1 MSKGLI
7 IGIISTVLIGGAAAA
22 WYFFSGSE
30 KHLKLVPAD
39 AMVVVTVDWGSLAK
53 KALDADFK
61 NSQWYVDME
70 KEATTS
76 GLTKE
81 QIVMRDIMNN
91 PTDVGVNVMS
101 GVYFFVQSRGE
112 NTHAAFVF
120 DVNDPNKF
128 EATVKKFDDQ
138 LTVVLEKSYR
148 YVNIGYNAVLA
159 WNQDGGIFINNMS
172 YNERY
177 EDTWSKPVMNEVF
190 ARTAD
195 KSITSNPEFASFMRK
210 GGDATFFLNGSAMAE
225 GMSKQEGGMM
235 SLSSTMPSTIE
246 AYKNIFLTG
255 VLNFNDGNIS
265 FDSEVIGENPEF
277 EKSMIFADKGV
288 SEQHLKMM
296 SNKDVLA
303 FVTLSV
309 DMDKFINYIKSMPGI
324 GNDIDQMLASQDLT
338 IEKVKAIFSGEL
350 SFALNGMEYK
360 TPIIDPEYAMFYEEA
375 PEPEMTPIF
384 TFNFSSNDK
393 EGFKALLRKTMGEN
407 GYTETPQGVFQVRMP
422 YMIAFDIAET
432 PVGFAVSNNEALIA
446 SASQGGMSA
455 PFAPAAELAQNNAVS
470 AYWNMN
476 VNSYSQD
483 FKDYMKK
490 SGGQDYQ
497 AFSKYV
503 EIFTEMKST
512 AGTRKSHMEMN
523 MATSDVN
530 SFTLMVKQFDEVY
543 KMAKKDRE
551 DVDF

>member
-39 AMVVVTVDWGSLAK
+39 AVVVVTVDWGSLAK
-53 KALDADFK
+53 KALAADFK
-61 NSQWYVDME
+61 SSQWYLDME
-70 KEATTS
+70 KDATTT

-101 GVYFFVQSRGE
+101 GVYFFMQSRGE
-112 NTHAAFVF
+112 DTHSAFVF

-148 YVNIGYNAVLA
+148 YVNIGYDAVLA
-159 WNQDGGIFINNMS
+159 WNQDGGIFITNMT
-172 YNERY
+172 YNKRY
-177 EDTWSKPVMNEVF
+177 EDIWSKPIMNEVF

-195 KSITSNPEFASFMRK
+195 KSIISNPEFAAFKSK
-210 GGDATFFLNGSAMAE
+210 GGDASFFVNGSAMAE
-225 GMSKQEGGMM
+225 VIGKQEGGMM
-235 SLSSTMPSTIE
+235 SLGSTMPNKGE
-246 AYKNIFLTG
+246 AYKNIFITG
-255 VLNFNDGNIS
+255 TLNFNDGNIA
-265 FDSEVIGENPEF
+265 FDSEILGENPEF
-277 EKSMIFADKGV
+277 EKTMIFADKGV
-288 SEQHLKMM
+288 SEEHLKMM

-303 FVTLSV
+303 FVSMNV
-309 DMDKFINYIKSMPGI
+309 DIYKFMDYLKVFI
-324 GNDIDQMLASQDLT
+324 GNDLDQALASQGLT
-338 IEKVKAIFSGEL
+338 VEKLKAMFSGEL

-360 TPIIDPEYAMFYEEA
+360 APIIDPEYAMFYDEA
-375 PEPEMTPIF
+375 PQPEMTPIF

-393 EGFKALLRKTMGEN
+393 EGVKALFRKSMGEN

-432 PVGFAVSNNEALIA
+432 PVGFAISNNDALVASIA
-446 SASQGGMSA
+446 QGGMSA
-455 PFAPAAELAQNNAVS
+455 PFAPAAELAKDNALA

-483 FKDYMKK
+483 FTDYMNRQ
-490 SGGQDYQ
+490 GGRDYQ

-503 EIFTEMKST
+503 EIFSEMKMK
-512 AGTRKSHMEMN
+512 GGLRKSHMEMN
-523 MATSDVN
+523 MATADIN

-543 KMAKKDRE
+543 KLAKKDRE

>member
-39 AMVVVTVDWGSLAK
+39 AVVVVTVDWGSLAK
-53 KALDADFK
+53 KALAADFK
-61 NSQWYVDME
+61 NSQWFLDME
-70 KEATTS
+70 KEATTT

-101 GVYFFVQSRGE
+101 GVYFFMQSRGE
-112 NTHAAFVF
+112 DTHSAFVF
-120 DVNDPNKF
+120 DVNEPNKF

-138 LTVVLEKSYR
+138 LTVVLEKNYR
-148 YVNIGYNAVLA
+148 YVNVGYDAVLA
-159 WNQDGGIFINNMS
+159 WNQDGGIFIKNMT

-177 EDTWSKPVMNEVF
+177 EDIWSKPIMNEVF

-195 KSITSNPEFASFMRK
+195 KSITANPEFAAFK
-210 GGDATFFLNGSAMAE
+210 KKDGDASFFVNGSALAE
-225 GMSKQEGGMM
+225 VIGKQEGGMM
-235 SLSSTMPSTIE
+235 SLGSTMPNNGE
-246 AYKNIFLTG
+246 AYKNIFITG
-255 VLNFNDGNIS
+255 TLNFNDGNIA
-265 FDSEVIGENPEF
+265 FDSEILGENPEF
-277 EKSMIFADKGV
+277 EKTMIFADKGV
-288 SEQHLKMM
+288 SEEHLKMM

-303 FVTLSV
+303 FISMNV
-309 DMDKFINYIKSMPGI
+309 DMYKLMDYLKVFI
-324 GNDIDQMLASQDLT
+324 GNDIDEVLASQGLT
-338 IEKVKAIFSGEL
+338 VEKLKAMFSGEL

-360 TPIIDPEYAMFYEEA
+360 TPIIDPEYAMFYDEE

-393 EGFKALLRKTMGEN
+393 EGFKALFRKSLGEN
-407 GYTETPQGVFQVRMP
+407 AYTETTQGVFQVRMP
-422 YMIAFDIAET
+422 YMIAFDVAET
-432 PVGFAVSNNEALIA
+432 PVGFAISNNDALVASIA
-446 SASQGGMSA
+446 QGGMSA
-455 PFAPAAELAQNNAVS
+455 PFAPAAELAKDNALA

-483 FKDYMKK
+483 FTDYMNRQ
-490 SGGQDYQ
+490 GGRDYQ

-503 EIFTEMKST
+503 EIFSEMKMK
-512 AGTRKSHMEMN
+512 GGLRKSHMEMN
-523 MATSDVN
+523 MATADIN

>member
-39 AMVVVTVDWGSLAK
+39 AVVVVTVDWGSLAK
-53 KALDADFK
+53 KALAADFK
-61 NSQWYVDME
+61 NSQWFLDME
-70 KEATTS
+70 KEATTT

-101 GVYFFVQSRGE
+101 GVYFFMQSRGE
-112 NTHAAFVF
+112 DTHSAFVF
-120 DVNDPNKF
+120 DVNEPNKF

-138 LTVVLEKSYR
+138 LTVVLEKNYR
-148 YVNIGYNAVLA
+148 YVNVGYDAVLA
-159 WNQDGGIFINNMS
+159 WNQDGGIFIKNMT
-172 YNERY
+172 YNKRY
-177 EDTWSKPVMNEVF
+177 EDIWSKPIMNEVF

-195 KSITSNPEFASFMRK
+195 KSIIANPEFAAFK
-210 GGDATFFLNGSAMAE
+210 KKDGDASFFVNGSALAE
-225 GMSKQEGGMM
+225 VIGKQEGGMM
-235 SLSSTMPSTIE
+235 SLGSTMPNTGE
-246 AYKNIFLTG
+246 AYKNIFITG
-255 VLNFNDGNIS
+255 TLNFNDGNIA
-265 FDSEVIGENPEF
+265 FDSEILGENPEF
-277 EKSMIFADKGV
+277 EKTMIFADKGV
-288 SEQHLKMM
+288 SEEHLKMM

-303 FVTLSV
+303 FVSMNV
-309 DMDKFINYIKSMPGI
+309 DMYKLMDYLKVFI
-324 GNDIDQMLASQDLT
+324 GNDIDEVLASQGLT
-338 IEKVKAIFSGEL
+338 VEKLKAMFSGEL

-360 TPIIDPEYAMFYEEA
+360 TPIIDPEYAMFYDEE

-393 EGFKALLRKTMGEN
+393 EGFKALFRKSLGAN
-407 GYTETPQGVFQVRMP
+407 AYTETPQGVFQVRMP
-422 YMIAFDIAET
+422 YMIAFDVAET
-432 PVGFAVSNNEALIA
+432 PVGFAISNNDALVASIA
-446 SASQGGMSA
+446 QGGMSA
-455 PFAPAAELAQNNAVS
+455 PFAPAAELAKDNALA

-483 FKDYMKK
+483 FTDYMNRQ
-490 SGGQDYQ
+490 GGRDYQ

-503 EIFTEMKST
+503 EIFSEMKMK
-512 AGTRKSHMEMN
+512 GGLRKSHMEMN
-523 MATSDVN
+523 MATADIN

>member
-39 AMVVVTVDWGSLAK
+39 AVVVVTVDWGSLAK
-53 KALDADFK
+53 KALAADFK
-61 NSQWYVDME
+61 NSQWFLDME
-70 KEATTS
+70 KEATTT

-101 GVYFFVQSRGE
+101 GVYFFMQSRGE
-112 NTHAAFVF
+112 DTHSAFVF
-120 DVNDPNKF
+120 DVNEPNKF

-138 LTVVLEKSYR
+138 LTVVLEKNYR
-148 YVNIGYNAVLA
+148 YVNVGYDAVLA
-159 WNQDGGIFINNMS
+159 WNQDGGIFIKNMT
-172 YNERY
+172 YDERY
-177 EDTWSKPVMNEVF
+177 EDIWSKPIMNEVF

-195 KSITSNPEFASFMRK
+195 KSIIANPEFAAFK
-210 GGDATFFLNGSAMAE
+210 KKDGDASFFVNGSAMAE
-225 GMSKQEGGMM
+225 VIGKQEGGMM
-235 SLSSTMPSTIE
+235 SLGSTMPNNGE
-246 AYKNIFLTG
+246 AYKNIFITG
-255 VLNFNDGNIS
+255 TLNFNDGNIA
-265 FDSEVIGENPEF
+265 FDSEIKGENPEF
-277 EKSMIFADKGV
+277 EKTMIFADKGV
-288 SEQHLKMM
+288 SEEHLKMM

-303 FVTLSV
+303 FVSMNV
-309 DMDKFINYIKSMPGI
+309 DMYKLTDYLKVFI
-324 GNDIDQMLASQDLT
+324 GNDIDEVLASQGLT
-338 IEKVKAIFSGEL
+338 VEKLKAMFSGEL

-360 TPIIDPEYAMFYEEA
+360 TPIIDPEYAMFYEEE

-393 EGFKALLRKTMGEN
+393 EGFKALFRKSVGEN

-422 YMIAFDIAET
+422 YMIAFDVAET
-432 PVGFAVSNNEALIA
+432 PVGFAISNNDALVASIA
-446 SASQGGMSA
+446 QGGMSA
-455 PFAPAAELAQNNAVS
+455 PFAPAAELAKDNAIA

-483 FKDYMKK
+483 FTDYMNRQ
-490 SGGQDYQ
+490 GGEEYK

-503 EIFTEMKST
+503 EIFSEMKMK
-512 AGTRKSHMEMN
+512 GGLRKSHMEMN
-523 MATSDVN
+523 MATSDIN

-543 KMAKKDRE
+543 KLAKKDRE

>member
-39 AMVVVTVDWGSLAK
+39 AVVVVTVDWGSLAK
-53 KALDADFK
+53 KALAADFK
-61 NSQWYVDME
+61 NSQWFLDME
-70 KEATTS
+70 KEATTT

-101 GVYFFVQSRGE
+101 GVYFFMQSRGE
-112 NTHAAFVF
+112 DTHSAFVF
-120 DVNDPNKF
+120 DVNEPNKF

-138 LTVVLEKSYR
+138 LTVVLEKNYR
-148 YVNIGYNAVLA
+148 YVNVGYDAVLA
-159 WNQDGGIFINNMS
+159 WNQDGGIFIKNMT
-172 YNERY
+172 YDERY
-177 EDTWSKPVMNEVF
+177 EDIWSKPIMNEVF

-195 KSITSNPEFASFMRK
+195 KSIIANPEFAAFK
-210 GGDATFFLNGSAMAE
+210 KKEGDASFFVNGSAMAE
-225 GMSKQEGGMM
+225 VIGKQEGGMM
-235 SLSSTMPSTIE
+235 SLGSTMPNTGE
-246 AYKNIFLTG
+246 AYKNIFITG
-255 VLNFNDGNIS
+255 TLNFNDGNIA
-265 FDSEVIGENPEF
+265 FDSEILGENPEF
-277 EKSMIFADKGV
+277 EKTMIFADKGV
-288 SEQHLKMM
+288 SEEHLKMM

-303 FVTLSV
+303 FVSMNV
-309 DMDKFINYIKSMPGI
+309 DMYKFMDYLKVFI
-324 GNDIDQMLASQDLT
+324 GNDIDEVLASQGLT
-338 IEKVKAIFSGEL
+338 VEKLKAMFSGEL

-360 TPIIDPEYAMFYEEA
+360 TPIIDPEYAMFYEEE

-393 EGFKALLRKTMGEN
+393 EGFKALFRKSVGEN

-422 YMIAFDIAET
+422 YMIAFDVAET
-432 PVGFAVSNNEALIA
+432 PVGFAISNNDALVASIA
-446 SASQGGMSA
+446 LGGMSA
-455 PFAPAAELAQNNAVS
+455 PFAPAAELAKDNALA

-483 FKDYMKK
+483 FTDYMNIQ
-490 SGGQDYQ
+490 GGRDYQ

-503 EIFTEMKST
+503 EIFSEMKMK
-512 AGTRKSHMEMN
+512 GGLRKSHMEMN
-523 MATSDVN
+523 MATADIN

-543 KMAKKDRE
+543 KLAKKDRE

>member
-39 AMVVVTVDWGSLAK
+39 AVVVVTVDWGSLAK
-53 KALDADFK
+53 KALAADFK
-61 NSQWYVDME
+61 SSQWYLDME
-70 KEATTS
+70 KEATTT

-91 PTDVGVNVMS
+91 PTEVGVNVMS
-101 GVYFFVQSRGE
+101 GVYFFMQSRGE
-112 NTHAAFVF
+112 DTHSAFVF

-148 YVNIGYNAVLA
+148 YVNIGYDAVLA
-159 WNQDGGIFINNMS
+159 WNQDGGIFITNMT

-177 EDTWSKPVMNEVF
+177 EDIWSKPIMNEVF

-195 KSITSNPEFASFMRK
+195 KSIISNPEFAAFKSK
-210 GGDATFFLNGSAMAE
+210 GGDASFFVNGSAMAE
-225 GMSKQEGGMM
+225 VIGKQEGGMM
-235 SLSSTMPSTIE
+235 SLGSTMPNNGE
-246 AYKNIFLTG
+246 AYKNIFITG
-255 VLNFNDGNIS
+255 TLNFNDGNIA
-265 FDSEVIGENPEF
+265 FDSEILGENPEF
-277 EKSMIFADKGV
+277 EKTMIFADKGV
-288 SEQHLKMM
+288 SEEHLKTM

-303 FVTLSV
+303 FVSMNV
-309 DMDKFINYIKSMPGI
+309 DMYKLMDYLKVFI
-324 GNDIDQMLASQDLT
+324 GNDIDEVLASQGLT
-338 IEKVKAIFSGEL
+338 VEKLKAMFSGEL

-360 TPIIDPEYAMFYEEA
+360 TPIIDPEYAMFYDKE

-393 EGFKALLRKTMGEN
+393 EGFKALFRKLMGEN
-407 GYTETPQGVFQVRMP
+407 GVMETPQGVFQVRVP
-422 YMIAFDIAET
+422 YMITFDVAET
-432 PVGFAVSNNEALIA
+432 PVGFAISNNEALVA

-455 PFAPAAELAQNNAVS
+455 PFAPAAELAKDNAIA

-483 FKDYMKK
+483 FTDYMNRK
-490 SGGQDYQ
+490 GGEEYQ

-503 EIFTEMKST
+503 EIFSEMKMK
-512 AGTRKSHMEMN
+512 GGLRKSHMEMN
-523 MATSDVN
+523 MATADIN

-543 KMAKKDRE
+543 KMSKKDRE

>member
-39 AMVVVTVDWGSLAK
+39 AVVVVTVDWGSLAK
-53 KALDADFK
+53 KALAADFK
-61 NSQWYVDME
+61 NSQWFLDME
-70 KEATTS
+70 KEATTT

-101 GVYFFVQSRGE
+101 GVYFFMQSRGE
-112 NTHAAFVF
+112 DTHSAFVF
-120 DVNDPNKF
+120 DVNEPNKF

-138 LTVVLEKSYR
+138 LTVVLEKNYR
-148 YVNIGYNAVLA
+148 YVNVGYDAVLA
-159 WNQDGGIFINNMS
+159 WNQDGGIFIKNMT
-172 YNERY
+172 YDERY
-177 EDTWSKPVMNEVF
+177 EDIWSKPIMNEVF

-195 KSITSNPEFASFMRK
+195 KSIIANPEFAAFK
-210 GGDATFFLNGSAMAE
+210 KKDGDASFFVNGSAMAE
-225 GMSKQEGGMM
+225 VIGKQEGGMM
-235 SLSSTMPSTIE
+235 SLGSTMPNTGE
-246 AYKNIFLTG
+246 AYKNIFITG
-255 VLNFNDGNIS
+255 TLNFNDGNIA
-265 FDSEVIGENPEF
+265 FDSEILGENPEF
-277 EKSMIFADKGV
+277 EKTMIFADKGV
-288 SEQHLKMM
+288 SEEHLKMM

-303 FVTLSV
+303 FVSMNV
-309 DMDKFINYIKSMPGI
+309 DMYKFMDYLKVFI
-324 GNDIDQMLASQDLT
+324 GNDIDEVLASQGLT
-338 IEKVKAIFSGEL
+338 VEKLKAMFSGEL

-360 TPIIDPEYAMFYEEA
+360 TPIIDPEYAMFYEEE

-393 EGFKALLRKTMGEN
+393 DGFKALFRKSVGEN

-422 YMIAFDIAET
+422 YMIAFDVAET
-432 PVGFAVSNNEALIA
+432 PVGFAISNNDALVASIA
-446 SASQGGMSA
+446 QGGMSA
-455 PFAPAAELAQNNAVS
+455 PFAPAAELAKDNAIA

-483 FKDYMKK
+483 FTDYMNRQ
-490 SGGQDYQ
+490 GGEEYQ

-503 EIFTEMKST
+503 EIFSEMKMK
-512 AGTRKSHMEMN
+512 GGLRKSHMEMN
-523 MATSDVN
+523 MATSDIN

-543 KMAKKDRE
+543 KLAKKDRE

>member
-39 AMVVVTVDWGSLAK
+39 AVVVVTVDWGSLAK
-53 KALDADFK
+53 KALAADFK
-61 NSQWYVDME
+61 NSQWFLDME
-70 KEATTS
+70 KEATTT

-101 GVYFFVQSRGE
+101 GVYFFMQSRGE
-112 NTHAAFVF
+112 DTHSAFVF
-120 DVNDPNKF
+120 DVNEPNKF

-138 LTVVLEKSYR
+138 LTVVLEKNYR
-148 YVNIGYNAVLA
+148 YVNVGYDAVLA
-159 WNQDGGIFINNMS
+159 WNQDGGIFIKNMT
-172 YNERY
+172 YDERY
-177 EDTWSKPVMNEVF
+177 EDIWSKPIMNEVF

-195 KSITSNPEFASFMRK
+195 KSIIANPEFAAFK
-210 GGDATFFLNGSAMAE
+210 KKEGDASFFVNGSAMAE
-225 GMSKQEGGMM
+225 VIGKQEGGMM
-235 SLSSTMPSTIE
+235 SLGSTMPNNGE
-246 AYKNIFLTG
+246 AYKNIFITG
-255 VLNFNDGNIS
+255 TLNFNDGNIA
-265 FDSEVIGENPEF
+265 FDSEIKGENPEF
-277 EKSMIFADKGV
+277 EKTMIFADKGV
-288 SEQHLKMM
+288 SEEHLKMM

-303 FVTLSV
+303 FISMNV
-309 DMDKFINYIKSMPGI
+309 DMYKLMDYLKVFI
-324 GNDIDQMLASQDLT
+324 GNDIDEVLASQGLT
-338 IEKVKAIFSGEL
+338 VEKLKAMFSGEL

-360 TPIIDPEYAMFYEEA
+360 TPIIDPEYAMFYDEE

-393 EGFKALLRKTMGEN
+393 EGFKALFRKSVGEN

-422 YMIAFDIAET
+422 YMIAFDVAET
-432 PVGFAVSNNEALIA
+432 PVGFAISNNDALVASIA
-446 SASQGGMSA
+446 QGGMSA
-455 PFAPAAELAQNNAVS
+455 PFAPAAELAKDNALA

-483 FKDYMKK
+483 FTDYMNRQ
-490 SGGQDYQ
+490 GGRDYQ

-503 EIFTEMKST
+503 EIFSEMKMK
-512 AGTRKSHMEMN
+512 GGLRKSHMEMN
-523 MATSDVN
+523 MATADIN

-543 KMAKKDRE
+543 KLAKKDRE

>member
-39 AMVVVTVDWGSLAK
+39 AVVVVTVDWGSLAK
-53 KALDADFK
+53 KALAADFK
-61 NSQWYVDME
+61 NSQWFLDME
-70 KEATTS
+70 KEATTT

-101 GVYFFVQSRGE
+101 GVYFFMQSRGE
-112 NTHAAFVF
+112 DTHSAFVF
-120 DVNDPNKF
+120 DVNEPNKF

-138 LTVVLEKSYR
+138 LTVVLEKNYR
-148 YVNIGYNAVLA
+148 YVNVGYDAVLA
-159 WNQDGGIFINNMS
+159 WNQDGGIFIKNMT

-177 EDTWSKPVMNEVF
+177 EDIWSKPIMNEVF

-195 KSITSNPEFASFMRK
+195 KSITANPEFAAFK
-210 GGDATFFLNGSAMAE
+210 KKDGDASFFVNGSALAE
-225 GMSKQEGGMM
+225 VIGKQEGGMM
-235 SLSSTMPSTIE
+235 SLGSTMPNNGE
-246 AYKNIFLTG
+246 AYKNIFITG
-255 VLNFNDGNIS
+255 TLNFNDGNIA
-265 FDSEVIGENPEF
+265 FDSEIKGENPEF
-277 EKSMIFADKGV
+277 EKTMIFADKGV
-288 SEQHLKMM
+288 SEEHLKMM

-303 FVTLSV
+303 FISMNV
-309 DMDKFINYIKSMPGI
+309 DMYKLMDYLKVFI
-324 GNDIDQMLASQDLT
+324 GNDIDEVLASQGLT
-338 IEKVKAIFSGEL
+338 VEKLKAMFSGEL

-360 TPIIDPEYAMFYEEA
+360 TPIIDPEYAMFYDEE

-393 EGFKALLRKTMGEN
+393 EGFKTLFRKSLGEN
-407 GYTETPQGVFQVRMP
+407 AYTETTQGVFQVRMP
-422 YMIAFDIAET
+422 YMIAFDVAET
-432 PVGFAVSNNEALIA
+432 PVGFAISNNDALVASIA
-446 SASQGGMSA
+446 QGGMSA
-455 PFAPAAELAQNNAVS
+455 PFAPAAELAKDNALA

-483 FKDYMKK
+483 FTDYMNRQ
-490 SGGQDYQ
+490 GGRDYQ

-503 EIFTEMKST
+503 EIFSEMKMK
-512 AGTRKSHMEMN
+512 GGLRKSHMEMN
-523 MATSDVN
+523 MATADIN

>member
-39 AMVVVTVDWGSLAK
+39 AVVVVTVDWGSLAK
-53 KALDADFK
+53 KALAADFK
-61 NSQWYVDME
+61 NSQWFLDME
-70 KEATTS
+70 KEATTT

-101 GVYFFVQSRGE
+101 GVYFFMQSRGE
-112 NTHAAFVF
+112 DTHSAFVF
-120 DVNDPNKF
+120 DVNEPNKF

-138 LTVVLEKSYR
+138 LTVVLEKNYR
-148 YVNIGYNAVLA
+148 YVNVGYDAVLA
-159 WNQDGGIFINNMS
+159 WNQDGGIFIKNMT
-172 YNERY
+172 YDERY
-177 EDTWSKPVMNEVF
+177 EDIWSKPIMNEVF

-195 KSITSNPEFASFMRK
+195 KSIIANPEFAAFK
-210 GGDATFFLNGSAMAE
+210 KKDGDASFFVNGSAMAE
-225 GMSKQEGGMM
+225 VIGKQGGGMM
-235 SLSSTMPSTIE
+235 SLGSTMPNNGE
-246 AYKNIFLTG
+246 AYKNIFITG
-255 VLNFNDGNIS
+255 TLNFNDGNIA
-265 FDSEVIGENPEF
+265 FDSEILGENPEF
-277 EKSMIFADKGV
+277 EKTMIFADKGV
-288 SEQHLKMM
+288 SEEHLKMM

-303 FVTLSV
+303 FISMNV
-309 DMDKFINYIKSMPGI
+309 DMYKFIDYLKVFL
-324 GNDIDQMLASQDLT
+324 GNDIDQALASQGLT
-338 IEKVKAIFSGEL
+338 VEKLKAMFSGEL

-360 TPIIDPEYAMFYEEA
+360 TPIIDPEYAMFYDEE

-393 EGFKALLRKTMGEN
+393 EGFKALFRKSLGEN
-407 GYTETPQGVFQVRMP
+407 AYTETTQGVFQVRMP
-422 YMIAFDIAET
+422 YMIAFDVAET
-432 PVGFAVSNNEALIA
+432 PVGFAISNNDALVASIA
-446 SASQGGMSA
+446 QGGMSA
-455 PFAPAAELAQNNAVS
+455 PFAPAAELAKDNALA

-483 FKDYMKK
+483 FTDYMNRQ
-490 SGGQDYQ
+490 GGRDYQ

-503 EIFTEMKST
+503 EIFSEMKMK
-512 AGTRKSHMEMN
+512 GGLRKSHMEMN
-523 MATSDVN
+523 MATADIN

-551 DVDF
+551 AVDF

>member
-39 AMVVVTVDWGSLAK
+39 AVVVVTVDWGSLAK
-53 KALDADFK
+53 KALAADFK
-61 NSQWYVDME
+61 NSQWFLDME
-70 KEATTS
+70 KEATTT

-101 GVYFFVQSRGE
+101 GVYFFMQSRGE
-112 NTHAAFVF
+112 DTHSAFVF
-120 DVNDPNKF
+120 DVNEPNKF

-138 LTVVLEKSYR
+138 LTVVLEKNYR
-148 YVNIGYNAVLA
+148 YVNVGYDAVLA
-159 WNQDGGIFINNMS
+159 WNQDGGIFIKNMT
-172 YNERY
+172 YDERY
-177 EDTWSKPVMNEVF
+177 EDIWSKPIMNEVF

-195 KSITSNPEFASFMRK
+195 KSIIANPEFAAFK
-210 GGDATFFLNGSAMAE
+210 NKDGDASFFVNGSAMAE
-225 GMSKQEGGMM
+225 VIGKQEGGMM
-235 SLSSTMPSTIE
+235 SLGSTMPNNGE
-246 AYKNIFLTG
+246 AYKNIFITG
-255 VLNFNDGNIS
+255 TLNFNDGNIA
-265 FDSEVIGENPEF
+265 FDSEILGENPEF
-277 EKSMIFADKGV
+277 EKTMIFADKGL
-288 SEQHLKMM
+288 SEEHLKMM

-303 FVTLSV
+303 FISMNV
-309 DMDKFINYIKSMPGI
+309 DMYKFMDYLKVFI
-324 GNDIDQMLASQDLT
+324 GNDIDQALASQGLT
-338 IEKVKAIFSGEL
+338 VEKLKAMFSGEL

-360 TPIIDPEYAMFYEEA
+360 TPIIDPEYAMFYDEE

-393 EGFKALLRKTMGEN
+393 EGFKALFRKSLGEN
-407 GYTETPQGVFQVRMP
+407 AYTETTQGVFQVRMP
-422 YMIAFDIAET
+422 YMIAFDVAET
-432 PVGFAVSNNEALIA
+432 PVGFAISNNDALVASIA
-446 SASQGGMSA
+446 QGGMSA
-455 PFAPAAELAQNNAVS
+455 PFAPAAELAKDNALA

-483 FKDYMKK
+483 FTDYMNRQ
-490 SGGQDYQ
+490 GGRDYQ

-503 EIFTEMKST
+503 EIFSEMKMK
-512 AGTRKSHMEMN
+512 GGLRKSHMEMN
-523 MATSDVN
+523 MATADIN

-543 KMAKKDRE
+543 KLAKKDRE

>member
-1 MSKGLI
+1 MVFFLGKRK
-7 IGIISTVLIGGAAAA
+7 TFKGAAAA

-39 AMVVVTVDWGSLAK
+39 AVVVVTVDWGSLAK
-53 KALDADFK
+53 KALAADFK
-61 NSQWYVDME
+61 NSQWFLDME
-70 KEATTS
+70 KEATTT

-101 GVYFFVQSRGE
+101 GVYFFMQSRGE
-112 NTHAAFVF
+112 DTHSAFVF
-120 DVNDPNKF
+120 DVNEPNKF

-138 LTVVLEKSYR
+138 LTVVLEKNYR
-148 YVNIGYNAVLA
+148 YVNVGYDAVLA
-159 WNQDGGIFINNMS
+159 WNQDGGIFIKNMT

-177 EDTWSKPVMNEVF
+177 EDIWSKPIMNEVF

-195 KSITSNPEFASFMRK
+195 KSIIANPEFAAFK
-210 GGDATFFLNGSAMAE
+210 KKDGDASFFVNGSALAE
-225 GMSKQEGGMM
+225 VIGKQEGGMM
-235 SLSSTMPSTIE
+235 SLGSTMPNTGE
-246 AYKNIFLTG
+246 AYKNIFITG
-255 VLNFNDGNIS
+255 TLNFNDGNIA
-265 FDSEVIGENPEF
+265 FDSEILGENPEF
-277 EKSMIFADKGV
+277 EKTMIFADKGV
-288 SEQHLKMM
+288 SEEHLKMM

-303 FVTLSV
+303 FVSMNV
-309 DMDKFINYIKSMPGI
+309 DMYKLMDYLKVFI
-324 GNDIDQMLASQDLT
+324 GNDIDEVLASQGLT
-338 IEKVKAIFSGEL
+338 VEKLKAMFSGEL

-360 TPIIDPEYAMFYEEA
+360 TPIIDPEYAMFYDEE

-393 EGFKALLRKTMGEN
+393 EGFKTLFRKSFGSN
-407 GYTETPQGVFQVRMP
+407 AYTETPQGVFQVRMP
-422 YMIAFDIAET
+422 YMIAFDVAET
-432 PVGFAVSNNEALIA
+432 PVGFAISNNDALVASIA
-446 SASQGGMSA
+446 QGGMSA
-455 PFAPAAELAQNNAVS
+455 PFAPAAELAKDNALA

-483 FKDYMKK
+483 FTDYMNRQ
-490 SGGQDYQ
+490 GGRDYQ

-503 EIFTEMKST
+503 EIFSEMKMK
-512 AGTRKSHMEMN
+512 GGLRKSHMEMN
-523 MATSDVN
+523 MATADIN

>member
-7 IGIISTVLIGGAAAA
+7 IGIISTVLIGGAAAV

-39 AMVVVTVDWGSLAK
+39 AVVVVTVDWGSLAK
-53 KALDADFK
+53 KALAADFK
-61 NSQWYVDME
+61 NSQWFLDME
-70 KEATTS
+70 KEATTT

-101 GVYFFVQSRGE
+101 GVYFFMQSRGE
-112 NTHAAFVF
+112 DTHSAFVF
-120 DVNDPNKF
+120 DVNEPNKF

-138 LTVVLEKSYR
+138 LTVVLEKNYR
-148 YVNIGYNAVLA
+148 YVNVGYDAVLA
-159 WNQDGGIFINNMS
+159 WNQDGGIFIKNMT

-177 EDTWSKPVMNEVF
+177 EDIWSKPIMNEVF
-190 ARTAD
+190 ARPAD
-195 KSITSNPEFASFMRK
+195 KSITANPEFAAFKKK
-210 GGDATFFLNGSAMAE
+210 GGDASFFVNGSALAE
-225 GMSKQEGGMM
+225 VIGKQEGGMM
-235 SLSSTMPSTIE
+235 SLSSTMPNTGE
-246 AYKNIFLTG
+246 AYKNIFITG
-255 VLNFNDGNIS
+255 TLNFNDGNIA
-265 FDSEVIGENPEF
+265 FDSEILGENPEF
-277 EKSMIFADKGV
+277 EKTMIFADKGV
-288 SEQHLKMM
+288 SEEHLKMM

-303 FVTLSV
+303 FVSMNV
-309 DMDKFINYIKSMPGI
+309 DMYKLMDYLKVFI
-324 GNDIDQMLASQDLT
+324 GNDIDEVLASQGLT
-338 IEKVKAIFSGEL
+338 VEKLKAMFSGEL

-360 TPIIDPEYAMFYEEA
+360 TPIIDPEYAMFYDEE

-393 EGFKALLRKTMGEN
+393 EGFKTLFRKSFGAN
-407 GYTETPQGVFQVRMP
+407 AYTETPQGVFQVRMP
-422 YMIAFDIAET
+422 YMIAFDVAET
-432 PVGFAVSNNEALIA
+432 PVGFAISNNDALVASIA
-446 SASQGGMSA
+446 QGGMGA
-455 PFAPAAELAQNNAVS
+455 PFAPAAELAKDNALA

-483 FKDYMKK
+483 FTDYMNRQ
-490 SGGQDYQ
+490 GGRDYQ

-503 EIFTEMKST
+503 EIFSEMKMK
-512 AGTRKSHMEMN
+512 GGLRKSHMEMN
-523 MATSDVN
+523 MATADIN

-543 KMAKKDRE
+543 KLAKKDRE